1 MNDTSGKMTYIG
13 LDQTDEI
20 CHMLW
25 STPVVIAKPFDDSFV
40 KQLKEDVKYLLEP
53 GAPGTFNSTD
63 IWRLPDLPPTMTAVK
78 EKFLE
83 LFEKHF
89 RPLSEMPLPPFR
101 AWKGY
106 FRVASENG
114 PYLQMPH
121 KHSATLGVGV
131 FYITAQEDNPGN
143 LVLID
148 PRGGINWMN
157 QFTAFKKIRVEEGTM
172 VIHPG
177 YLLHYVEPSDPSKN
191 MYYGNRLAIVTN
203 LCRRYDEFIKV
214 LENSEVNDKLNRMIE
229 NEI

>member
-1 MNDTSGKMTYIG
+1 MNDTAGKITYIN
-13 LDQTDEI
+13 LNEEKEI

-25 STPVVIAKPFDDSFV
+25 STPVVMAKPFDDNFV
-40 KQLKEDVKYLLEP
+40 KQLREDSKYLLEP

-63 IWRLPDLPPTMTAVK
+63 VWQLPNLPPTMVAVK

-89 RPLSEMPLPPFR
+89 RPLSEMPMPPFR

-106 FRVASENG
+106 FRVSTDQG

-121 KHSATLGVGV
+121 KHAQTFGVGIY
-131 FYITAQEDNPGN
+131 YITAQQDNPGN

-148 PRGGINWMN
+148 PRGGVNWMN
-157 QFTAFKKIRVEEGTM
+157 QFTAFKKIRVEEGMM

-191 MYYGNRLAIVTN
+191 MYYGDRLAIVTN
-203 LCRRYDEFIKV
+203 LSRTYKDFIKV
-214 LENSEVNDKLNRMIE
+214 LADEEVDKKLNSMIG